1 VFTSILSFF
10 GSAAFGGLTGLF
22 GVIAGKVGDYFTLK
36 QKNAFDLAMRDK
48 DMAIAQIEATKEVTI
63 ALDTN
68 NANRE
73 IAESKMIES
82 TQSASYEADKAE
94 YLTHDIIE
102 HAPTWAS
109 GIISVGLGIVDF
121 VRGMTR
127 PGLTLYLCIL
137 TTLMYYQMESIV
149 TASSTPAF
157 TSADAVKIIVLI
169 VDAVIYLTTVCVT
182 WWFGSRSNIKK

>member
-1 VFTSILSFF
+1 MITSVLSFF

-48 DMAIAQIEATKEVTI
+48 DMEIAKIEADREVTI
-63 ALDTN
+63 AKDTN

-73 IAESKMIES
+73 IAEIKLQES
-82 TQSASYEADKAE
+82 SYEGDKAE

-102 HAPTWAS
+102 HSPTWSA
-109 GIISVGLGIVDF
+109 GVITLALGFVDF

-127 PGLTLYLCIL
+127 PSLTLYLCIL
-137 TTLMYYQMESIV
+137 TTMMYFQMKAIV
-149 TASSTPAF
+149 TAAGQAVFTP
-157 TSADAVKIIVLI
+157 ADAVKVIVLI
-169 VDAVIYLTTVCVT
+169 VDAVIYLTSTAVT
-182 WWFGSRSNIKK
+182 WWYGSRPKSTK

>member
-1 VFTSILSFF
+1 MLTSIMSFF

-63 ALDTN
+63 AQDTN

-73 IAESKMIES
+73 IAESKLQE
-82 TQSASYEADKAE
+82 TSYDADKAQ
-94 YLTHDIIE
+94 YLTHDVIE
-102 HAPTWAS
+102 HAPVWS
-109 GIISVGLGIVDF
+109 QGIVALALGIVDF

-137 TTLMYYQMESIV
+137 TALMYYQMEKIV
-149 TASSTPAF
+149 TMSQAPAF
-157 TSADAVKIIVLI
+157 TPADAVKIIVLI

-182 WWFGSRSNIKK
+182 WWFGSRPQSKK